1 VTEPGEHH
9 ESLDSFV
16 LASDINPILFRKT
29 TIAVLVGGFL
39 AMGAGYVVVSEWL
52 GLSYQIDAE
61 PFQEWVD
68 GFGPWGPIVFILAM
82 AASVLIAPIP
92 GAPIFVAAGL
102 AWGPVVGTIY
112 SMAGLMLGSSLAFW
126 LSRRLGRRHLPRLVG
141 PRVASRLDDLADS
154 MGGRVIFWARMLPI
168 VNFDWISF
176 VAGMTGIGFWRF
188 FLASLAGSLVPTT
201 VGVVAGDALGK
212 DVRLTIGIGGI
223 WVAGLAISALFFW
236 WRRARARA
244 TGSKLLQKLDD
255 PALPIQDPGSP
266 R

>member
-1 VTEPGEHH
+1 MRR
-9 ESLDSFV
+9 ESLDSFA
-16 LASDINPILFRKT
+16 LASDINPILFRKS
-29 TIAVLVGGFL
+29 TIAILIGGFL
-39 AMGAGYVVVSEWL
+39 AMGIAYVIVSEWL

-61 PFQEWVD
+61 PFQDWVD
-68 GFGPWGPIVFILAM
+68 GFGPWGPIVFIIAM
-82 AASVLIAPIP
+82 AVSVLIAPIP

-112 SMAGLMLGSSLAFW
+112 SMTGLMLGSSLAFW

-141 PRVASRLDDLADS
+141 PRVASRLDDLAGS

-176 VAGMTGIGFWRF
+176 VAGMTAIGFWTF
-188 FLASLAGSLVPTT
+188 FFASLAGSLVPTT

-212 DVRLTIGIGGI
+212 DVRLTIAIGGL
-223 WVAGLAISALFFW
+223 WLAGLVLSAGFFW
-236 WRRARARA
+236 WRRTRARSER
-244 TGSKLLQKLDD
+244 SKLAEGVDNS
-255 PALPIQDPGSP
+255 PLPIQDPGRP